1 MRQGPQSCPG
11 AEHTW
16 RNGALLRPT
25 WPLPMSFIRT
35 LEICLG
41 LASAFLVRQ
50 WNSFFPLSQELL
62 FSGILFSGHRSPA
75 SGEPY
80 LFSYHFHSFL
90 LNELFLL
97 CIFFGVVDAPE
108 DGGRKTVSAGPCPQA
123 PHATGSWCC
132 LQLPCPLLKFLALP
146 LAATCGNR
154 QLAEVLSLLR

>member
-108 DGGRKTVSAGPCPQA
+108 DGGQKNSVSWTLPSSPPCHRELVLFTAPLPSSKVLGPSPSCHLWQ
-123 PHATGSWCC
+123 
-132 LQLPCPLLKFLALP
+132 
-146 LAATCGNR
+146 
-154 QLAEVLSLLR
+154 